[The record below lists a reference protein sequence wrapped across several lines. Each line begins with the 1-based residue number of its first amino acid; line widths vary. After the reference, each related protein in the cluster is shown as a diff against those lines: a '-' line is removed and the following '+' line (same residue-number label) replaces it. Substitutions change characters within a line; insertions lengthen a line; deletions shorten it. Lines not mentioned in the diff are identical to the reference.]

1 MDTSQDVNPLDNFF
15 RNTLESLP
23 DTPGESGWDQP
34 SDRVWQQVQAGIKA
48 PQSGWNLKT
57 WALVGLVTGLL
68 LTALYFMVGQKPKP
82 VSAPQNV
89 TAPLPHSTA
98 TEAPAALPETG
109 STQKSAETPEA
120 VTQPAKK
127 AAKPANP
134 KASAAKDTNDPVNA
148 APAPDHPS
156 RVRPNSSTPL
166 PGSKDVPHNT
176 REANEQKKN
185 GKEGGGF

>member
-1 MDTSQDVNPLDNFF
+1 MNTSQDVNPLDNFF

-23 DTPGESGWDQP
+23 ETPGESGWDQP

-48 PQSGWNLKT
+48 PQSGWSLKT
-57 WALVGLVTGLL
+57 WALVGLGTGLL
-68 LTALYFMVGQKPKP
+68 LTALYFMVGQKPQP
-82 VSAPQNV
+82 VPAPQNV

-98 TEAPAALPETG
+98 TEAPAALPESATAP
-109 STQKSAETPEA
+109 KSAETPGTVAE
-120 VTQPAKK
+120 PAKK
-127 AAKPANP
+127 AAKPSNP
-134 KASAAKDTNDPVNA
+134 KASATKTANDPDNVS
-148 APAPDHPS
+148 PAPDNTG

-176 REANEQKKN
+176 REANEQQKK